1 VIYEKWDSRIANIPT
16 VCVIEPD
23 HKNSQILS
31 ETYAKRIADETRISV
46 AEWEVL
52 LQNFER
58 SRDKSM
64 WEINQISIPLEDQK
78 DFDYDIC
85 HIFIKFMEKPESQD
99 EWYKLLGKTVYEIGD
114 TGRSDITIYY
124 GSIKFCKTEDK
135 DWVYFDPCYEETP
148 RLMQQLKS
156 VIKHEFGHALGLGH
170 YTSDNLDVSI
180 GWARGTVPAPSIMAV
195 FSHQNL
201 NENIITPKDIVAVRS
216 IYGQNGF
223 LPDEDK
229 PIVFDSF
236 SSLSDEYV
244 VPKGGFIMASLEGL
258 INEEMYISGLQVEI
272 TVIDPNQEMDTR
284 EVRVSSDGFF
294 NFQTVVDES
303 IINGTYT
310 VFAKYRGEK
319 SEEIAVDIK
328 YQGEENESK
337 IPQWIKNSVKWWAE
351 DKINELD
358 FILGIQHLIR
368 TGVLNP
374 SSAEKQNVEDIEDEV
389 VFGVKI
395 PKYVKQTSLWWTEG
409 KITDEEFVNSI
420 QYLIKKGILVI

>member
-1 VIYEKWDSRIANIPT
+1 
-16 VCVIEPD
+16 
-23 HKNSQILS
+23 
-31 ETYAKRIADETRISV
+31 
-46 AEWEVL
+46 
-52 LQNFER
+52 
-58 SRDKSM
+58 M

-395 PKYVKQTSLWWTEG
+395 PKYVKQTSLWWTEE